1 MAETTITEI
10 LDANDIESSAL
21 DLTSIVGLET
31 LNYAELL
38 VCEQLSTEDI
48 RLAPLTA
55 DPVETKNGMLW
66 YRSDLGKLHININGV
81 VKTLALDP

>member
-31 LNYAELL
+31 INYAEVL
-38 VCEQLSTEDI
+38 VCEQISAEEIL
-48 RLAPLTA
+48 LAPLTA
-55 DPVETKNGMLW
+55 DPVDQQNGMIW

-81 VKTLALDP
+81 VKTIALDP